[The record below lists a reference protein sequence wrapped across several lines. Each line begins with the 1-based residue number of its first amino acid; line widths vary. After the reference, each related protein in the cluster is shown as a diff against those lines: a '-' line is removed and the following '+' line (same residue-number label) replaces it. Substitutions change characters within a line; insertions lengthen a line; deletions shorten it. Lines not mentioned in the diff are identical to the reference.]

1 MKSIKNLFKNDFIK
15 NSLIYTAGALLSGFL
30 SYLFHFI
37 ISRKLSVDQYGE
49 LQSLTSV
56 LAIFGVFASAIS
68 YFVIKYSSVLAK
80 AKDYSATKKFI
91 DLLNSRLNTSVV
103 FLFVF
108 LLLISPFIN
117 NFLKLTDYYGLIIV
131 FITVVF
137 SIVSVVYSGALVGW
151 EEFYSVNLVSVFSSL
166 IKLLFGVL
174 MVYLLPTAPAVV
186 LSLLV
191 SGLCAWVLL
200 RHLNNKKLFSKADLN
215 YKEDWHKKYFSGIN
229 IHKSIIP
236 ISIFSLMLVLIGNI
250 DIILVKNL
258 TSSEITG
265 YYSALKILGLIIVT
279 INSSIISVILPK
291 ACAEASNGGVG
302 RRVIM
307 GAYGLISLVSIIGI
321 LFYFLFPRL
330 VISAL
335 FGDKYILFAN
345 DLWLFGISSF
355 IFSLLML
362 ETNFAYARYDF
373 KVSYILGAVASLMFG
388 GIYLFH
394 SNIHQIILDIIVSFG
409 IGYFG
414 VFTMNLLNKKKK
426 IVELSAM
433 L

>member
-1 MKSIKNLFKNDFIK
+1 MKSIRKLFKNDFVK
-15 NSLIYTAGALLSGFL
+15 NSFIYTTGALLSGFL
-30 SYLFHFI
+30 SYIFHFV

-49 LQSLTSV
+49 LHSLASV
-56 LAIFGVFASAIS
+56 LAIFGVFASAVS

-91 DLLNSRLNTSVV
+91 DLLNSKLNTLVV

-117 NFLKLTDYYGLIIV
+117 GFLKLTDYYGLIIV
-131 FITVVF
+131 FIIVVF
-137 SIVSVVYSGALVGW
+137 SIVSVVYSGVLVGW
-151 EEFYSVNLVSVFSSL
+151 EEFYSVNFVSVLSAFV
-166 IKLLFGVL
+166 KLLFGAL
-174 MVYLLPTAPAVV
+174 IVYFLPTASAVV
-186 LSLLV
+186 FSLLV
-191 SGLCAWVLL
+191 SGLGAWVLL
-200 RHLNNKKLFSKADLN
+200 RYFNNKKLFSKADLS

-229 IHKSIIP
+229 IHKSIVP
-236 ISIFSLMLVLIGNI
+236 ISIFSLMLVLIGNV

-265 YYSALKILGLIIVT
+265 YYSALKILGLVIVT

-291 ACAEASNGGVG
+291 ACAEANSGGVG
-302 RRVIM
+302 RKVIA
-307 GAYGLISLVSIIGI
+307 GAYGLISLVSVSSTI
-321 LFYFLFPRL
+321 FYFLFPQF

-345 DLWLFGISSF
+345 DLWLFGVSSF

-373 KVSYILGAVASLMFG
+373 RVSYVLGVVVLLIFG

-409 IGYFG
+409 IGYLG
-414 VFTMNLLNKKKK
+414 VFAMNLLNKKKE
-426 IVELSAM
+426 IVESSVM

>member
-1 MKSIKNLFKNDFIK
+1 MKSIKQLFKNDFVK
-15 NSLIYTAGALLSGFL
+15 NSFIYTTGALLSGFL
-30 SYLFHFI
+30 SYFFHFI

-91 DLLNSRLNTSVV
+91 DLLNSRLNTLVV
-103 FLFVF
+103 FLFGF
-108 LLLISPFIN
+108 LLLISPFIDN
-117 NFLKLTDYYGLIIV
+117 LLKLTDYYGLIIV

-137 SIVSVVYSGALVGW
+137 SIVSVVYSGVLVGW

-166 IKLLFGVL
+166 IKLLFGVF
-174 MVYLLPTAPAVV
+174 MVYLLPTASAVV
-186 LSLLV
+186 FSLLV
-191 SGLCAWVLL
+191 SGLCAWILL
-200 RHLNNKKLFSKADLN
+200 RYLNNEKLFSKADLS

-236 ISIFSLMLVLIGNI
+236 ISIFSLMLVLISNI
-250 DIILVKNL
+250 DVVLVKNL

-265 YYSALKILGLIIVT
+265 YYAALKMLGLVIITV
-279 INSSIISVILPK
+279 NSSIIAVILPK
-291 ACAEASNGGVG
+291 ACAEAGSGGVG

-307 GAYGLISLVSIIGI
+307 GAYGLISLVSVLGT
-321 LFYFLFPRL
+321 LFYFLFPQL
-330 VISAL
+330 VVSAL
-335 FGDKYILFAN
+335 FGNKYILFAD
-345 DLWLFGISSF
+345 DLWLFGAAAF

-362 ETNFAYARYDF
+362 ETNFAYARHDF
-373 KVSYILGAVASLMFG
+373 RVSYFLGLVVFIMSL

-394 SNIHQIILDIIVSFG
+394 SNIHEIVLSIIISFG
-409 IGYFG
+409 IGYAG
-414 VFTMNLLNKKKK
+414 VFTMNFLDKKKE
-426 IVELSAM
+426 IVESSVM
-433 L
+433 F